1 MKVFFDIVTVDVDEP
16 RQHQSTVSVDHG
28 VRVVDNISNFG
39 DPIALDPNAAV
50 YHGLRCDETTA
61 NDCDG

>member
-28 VRVVDNISNFG
+28 VRVVDDISNFG
-39 DPIALDPNAAV
+39 DPIAFNPDAAV